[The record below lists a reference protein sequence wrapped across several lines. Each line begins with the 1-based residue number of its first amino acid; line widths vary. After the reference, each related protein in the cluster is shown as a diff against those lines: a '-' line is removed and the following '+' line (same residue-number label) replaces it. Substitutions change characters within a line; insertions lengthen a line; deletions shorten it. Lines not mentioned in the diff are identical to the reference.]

1 MKPGNY
7 RLRKTSDIHQE
18 HPIYEIVD
26 EDRKVLL
33 DITKTDD
40 GVYEACILDSE
51 GAGRMVELSV
61 LLELIQEAQRRIEA
75 DE

>member
-1 MKPGNY
+1 MNPGKF
-7 RLRKTSDIHQE
+7 RLRKTSDIRQE

-33 DITKTDD
+33 DITKTDG
-40 GVYEACILDSE
+40 GVYEACIPDNE
-51 GAGRMVELSV
+51 GAGRVVELSV